1 MKVTSIFISRSI
13 DRNGYL
19 AGKTLKKTI
28 NLLDYP
34 LIKIVAIDI
43 DRKIILPK
51 AEWVYFSSANAVKYF
66 FELCLIETKFQYGCI
81 GEATAA
87 ALFKHNIEPNF
98 IGDNGNLESS
108 AKQFANLVL
117 NKKVIFP
124 QSDISLQTVQN
135 YLPKEGSINLVL
147 YKTIFLENVESID
160 TNVLVFTSP
169 SNVGSYFIKNG
180 ISEKQQLIAIGKSTA
195 NALHKLGQKYSM
207 TENTSEEA
215 IWKTILQLQSI

>member
-1 MKVTSIFISRSI
+1 MKVKSVFISRNI

-19 AGKTLKKTI
+19 GNKIFKNAI

-34 LIKIVAIDI
+34 LITIVAIDS
-43 DRKIILPK
+43 DRKIILPQ

-87 ALFKHNIEPNF
+87 ALFKYNIEPNY
-98 IGDNGNLESS
+98 IGENGNLESS

-135 YLPKEGSINLVL
+135 YLQEGAAINLVL
-147 YKTIFLENVESID
+147 YKTIFLENVESINTD
-160 TNVLVFTSP
+160 VLVFTSP
-169 SNVGSYFIKNG
+169 SNVNSYFIKNG
-180 ISEKQQLIAIGKSTA
+180 IFEKQQFVAIGKSTA
-195 NALHKLGQKYSM
+195 NALQKLGQKCSI
-207 TENTSEEA
+207 TENTSEES
-215 IWKTILQLQSI
+215 IWKAILLLQSI